1 MLFFRHADHRW
12 SASYV
17 TYYSMWFRLF
27 ATAVVPFGALVFFNV
42 KILIFFRR
50 NKFKAINNGSSDP
63 ASGQQTELTR
73 TASCTSGAGQQAALN
88 AEPHHTVAR
97 LNSMMDRNEQAA
109 KMNREKE
116 RGLVLIVC
124 SITII
129 FFCCHLPRYFK
140 TCLIQTKCIFILIF

>member
-1 MLFFRHADHRW
+1 
-12 SASYV
+12 
-17 TYYSMWFRLF
+17 MWFRLF

-50 NKFKAINNGSSDP
+50 NKFKAVNTASSDP
-63 ASGQQTELTR
+63 SVQQTELTR
-73 TASCTSGAGQQAALN
+73 TASCTSAAAGQPAPVVSSQQ
-88 AEPHHTVAR
+88 ETVVR
-97 LNSMMDRNEQAA
+97 LNSMIDRNEQAA

-129 FFCCHLPRYFK
+129 FFCCHLPRYVFSDK
-140 TCLIQTKCIFILIF
+140 KVYF

>member
-1 MLFFRHADHRW
+1 MASKADPI
-12 SASYV
+12 SFPLSDIKC
-17 TYYSMWFRLF
+17 
-27 ATAVVPFGALVFFNV
+27 VFVFD
-42 KILIFFRR
+42 LFFRR

-88 AEPHHTVAR
+88 AEPHNTVAR

-140 TCLIQTKCIFILIF
+140 TYLIQTKCIFILIS

>member
-1 MLFFRHADHRW
+1 
-12 SASYV
+12 
-17 TYYSMWFRLF
+17 MWFRLF

-50 NKFKAINNGSSDP
+50 NKFKAVNTASSDP
-63 ASGQQTELTR
+63 SVQQTELTR
-73 TASCTSGAGQQAALN
+73 TASCASAAAGQPAPVVRSQQQ
-88 AEPHHTVAR
+88 TVVR
-97 LNSMMDRNEQAA
+97 LNSMIDRNEQAA

-129 FFCCHLPRYFK
+129 FFCCHLPRYVF
-140 TCLIQTKCIFILIF
+140 QTDPDIKCIFNLVYF